1 MNMFVNFF
9 FAAFK
14 AGTPLL
20 FGTTGEILT
29 EKAGNLNLGVEGM
42 MYMGA
47 FGGFYVGLKTGN
59 LLLALLAA
67 FAFGM
72 GGALIYAFLTVTLK
86 ANQNVTGLTLTI
98 FGTGFA
104 NFFGEMMIRN
114 TPGGQPKLPAGL
126 LNLLAERPLLGDLQ
140 IPVLSKLLSTNPLV
154 YLAII
159 LAIVCSF
166 YISRTR
172 TGLKMRSVGENP
184 GAADAAGVNV
194 SLMKYANILAGG
206 GICGL
211 GGAYIALI
219 NGGGVWNNGAVN
231 GQGWIAVALVIFASW
246 SPAKAILGSI
256 VFGGFSVLDM
266 YIPQDLLPGA
276 FYKMLPFLVTAVVL
290 IISSMRKSK
299 KHAQPAGCGI
309 NYFREER

>member
-1 MNMFVNFF
+1 
-9 FAAFK
+9 
-14 AGTPLL
+14 
-20 FGTTGEILT
+20 
-29 EKAGNLNLGVEGM
+29 
-42 MYMGA
+42 
-47 FGGFYVGLKTGN
+47 
-59 LLLALLAA
+59 
-67 FAFGM
+67 
-72 GGALIYAFLTVTLK
+72 
-86 ANQNVTGLTLTI
+86 
-98 FGTGFA
+98 
-104 NFFGEMMIRN
+104 
-114 TPGGQPKLPAGL
+114 
-126 LNLLAERPLLGDLQ
+126 
-140 IPVLSKLLSTNPLV
+140 
-154 YLAII
+154 
-159 LAIVCSF
+159 
-166 YISRTR
+166 
-172 TGLKMRSVGENP
+172 MRSVGENP

-194 SLMKYANILAGG
+194 SLMKYVNILVGG